1 MLRSCNECPSLSDLK
16 QFLLDIFDE
25 HEIENVIYNQW
36 QKEKKKSC
44 NIAQISTSV
53 EDFVNEV
60 CKQAK
65 LLCEQDH
72 HIKNSQA
79 AYFKHLK

>member
-1 MLRSCNECPSLSDLK
+1 MVKR
-16 QFLLDIFDE
+16 
-25 HEIENVIYNQW
+25 
-36 QKEKKKSC
+36 KKKCC

-53 EDFVNEV
+53 EDFVDEV
-60 CKQAK
+60 YKQAK

-72 HIKNSQA
+72 FIKNSQA

>member
-1 MLRSCNECPSLSDLK
+1 MVKR
-16 QFLLDIFDE
+16 
-25 HEIENVIYNQW
+25 
-36 QKEKKKSC
+36 KKKCC

-53 EDFVNEV
+53 EDFVDEV

-72 HIKNSQA
+72 FIKNSQA